1 MYKIYESKK
10 FIFHLLRKRNNLIL
24 LPDRLY
30 FVTLRT
36 TMKPKSTPNTHYFS
50 IDNEL
55 VYENFYADFG
65 PLNLAMLYRYC
76 QKVNKKLKGI
86 ALSKKKLV
94 HYTTMESEK
103 RVNAA
108 FLVGSYAVTHFFSYL
123 ECCKNTSLGMFLYL
137 RNSLN

>member
-1 MYKIYESKK
+1 
-10 FIFHLLRKRNNLIL
+10 
-24 LPDRLY
+24 
-30 FVTLRT
+30 
-36 TMKPKSTPNTHYFS
+36 MKPKSTPNTHYFS

-94 HYTTMESEK
+94 HYTTMDSEK

-108 FLVGSYAVTHFFSYL
+108 FLMGSYAVTNFFLYL
-123 ECCKNTSLGMFLYL
+123 ECQSNLGMLFCP
-137 RNSLN
+137 RNSLY

>member
-1 MYKIYESKK
+1 ML
-10 FIFHLLRKRNNLIL
+10 F

-55 VYENFYADFG
+55 IYENFYDDFG

-94 HYTTMESEK
+94 HYTTMNSQK

-108 FLVGSYAVTHFFSYL
+108 FLIGSYAVIFSLSAILSCFRYFLQIFFKSYII
-123 ECCKNTSLGMFLYL
+123 EKKCIVSL
-137 RNSLN
+137 

>member
-1 MYKIYESKK
+1 M
-10 FIFHLLRKRNNLIL
+10 IL

-94 HYTTMESEK
+94 HYTTMDSEK

-108 FLVGSYAVTHFFSYL
+108 FLMGSYAVTNF
-123 ECCKNTSLGMFLYL
+123 FLYL
-137 RNSLN
+137 KSRLF

>member
-1 MYKIYESKK
+1 
-10 FIFHLLRKRNNLIL
+10 
-24 LPDRLY
+24 
-30 FVTLRT
+30 
-36 TMKPKSTPNTHYFS
+36 MKPKSTPNTHYFS

-94 HYTTMESEK
+94 HYTTMDSEK

-108 FLVGSYAVTHFFSYL
+108 FLMGSYAVMHINTFSSRSDCLPTYILHVSREYL
-123 ECCKNTSLGMFLYL
+123 PRLILYRTKIYAYTCSL
-137 RNSLN
+137 

>member
-1 MYKIYESKK
+1 
-10 FIFHLLRKRNNLIL
+10 
-24 LPDRLY
+24 
-30 FVTLRT
+30 
-36 TMKPKSTPNTHYFS
+36 MKPKSSSNTHYFS

-55 VYENFYADFG
+55 TYENFYDDFG

-94 HYTTMESEK
+94 HYTTMNSQK

-108 FLVGSYAVTHFFSYL
+108 FLIGSYAVIFSFSVAILSIY
-123 ECCKNTSLGMFLYL
+123 FRYFADIF
-137 RNSLN
+137 